1 MINVDPAN
9 KAGRVIAYHL
19 AHPDLTGKQ
28 IAAALEINEPTV
40 RTIMS
45 RYHLTVPSV
54 HLAKALER
62 ARQFKRAPYA
72 GRSSGNQW

>member
-1 MINVDPAN
+1 MINIDPTN
-9 KAGRVIAYHL
+9 KAGRVIRYHL

-28 IAAALEINEPTV
+28 IAAALDFHNATV
-40 RTIMS
+40 RNIVV